1 MAQEANIVIRLS
13 DGKAAGQ
20 TLKEL
25 RQDANRLTKEV
36 NNLKPGTEAFV
47 KKSADLQKVSG
58 RMKDVRGQINGVT
71 GANNMAVESFLQY
84 VPFGPQLGMLARSF
98 NTVTGSTKT
107 FGLALKAIPILALIG
122 VIATLVNW
130 FMQSQEAMDALTSV
144 TRPVVAI
151 FQRLIGVGQQLMSG
165 VFGKLKEAINDPIGA
180 LKELGQVLL
189 DNVINRFKAFGVAG
203 RAIMKILDGEFKEG
217 FKELGNSVIQFNT
230 GITDAIDKM
239 ADAGETMVG
248 WAKEGIEVGTRLDEL
263 QKSIER
269 TEINLTTARAR
280 LNKAY
285 QEGKEAAQDLSLS
298 EAERLKG
305 AREAQDA
312 QNKLLD
318 MEQHFLDLKIEK
330 MKIEHGLNDTSR
342 ADELE
347 LAKLEAE
354 RTEFAANA
362 ARRRASAKA
371 LENTVVKQ
379 IAAEQKK
386 MDDEERKREE
396 KRLEEL
402 EQKRLEDL
410 EKETEFRRSIE
421 DLTLAIMDEGLEKE
435 LAKMDL
441 ETQRKIEKLTGTET
455 QIAEQKKLLLE
466 KQGKE
471 EEAIKQ
477 KYRDQDV
484 QKEEERQ
491 EAIQEVIQMGVEAF
505 NDSVDSTIALLAKDE
520 ESRKRNARLIKAIEK
535 GRIAINLIAEIQNIW
550 KWANAS
556 PLNALLP
563 GAAQVIAV
571 GKTIAAGLRAKGAI
585 QKINTAKL
593 GMGGILRGPRHS
605 GGGIPGYIRSSGRP
619 IEMEDHEII
628 LTRNVGLSP
637 MGRAMASQLN
647 EAFGGKKFALGGP
660 VNPFTSA
667 SSTGTRGSTTFSA
680 ADQTNAQRETEGL
693 RDEIRMLRR
702 DMNAWQREL
711 KVINNLQET
720 KEGLAVLN
728 QLEEGSSI

>member
-47 KKSADLQKVSG
+47 KKSADLQKVQG
-58 RMKDVRGQINGVT
+58 RLKDVRGQINGVT

-84 VPFGPQLGMLARSF
+84 VPFGPQLGMLARGF
-98 NTVTGSTKT
+98 NTVAGSTNT
-107 FGLALKAIPILALIG
+107 WGLALKAIPIFALIG

-130 FMQSQEAMDALTSV
+130 FLKTQEAMDALTSV
-144 TRPVVAI
+144 TRPLSAI
-151 FQRLIGVGQQLMSG
+151 FQRMIGVGQELMSG
-165 VFGKLKEAINDPIGA
+165 VFGKMREAINDPIGA

-217 FKELGNSVIQFNT
+217 FKELSNSVIQFST
-230 GITDAIDKM
+230 GVTDGIDKM
-239 ADAGETMVG
+239 AEAGQTMVK
-248 WAKEGIEVGTRLDEL
+248 WANEGIELGTRLDEL
-263 QKSIER
+263 QKEIER

-298 EAERLKG
+298 EEERLKG
-305 AREAQDA
+305 ARAAQDA
-312 QNKLLD
+312 QNKLLN

-330 MKIEHGLNDTSR
+330 MKMEHALNDTSR

-371 LENTVVKQ
+371 LENTVIKQ
-379 IAAEQKK
+379 L
-386 MDDEERKREE
+386 DTEER

-402 EQKRLEDL
+402 EQKRMEDR
-410 EKETEFRRSIE
+410 EKEIEFRRHIE

-441 ETQRKIEKLTGTET
+441 ETQRKIQKLTGTES
-455 QIAEQKKLLLE
+455 QIAEQKRLILE
-466 KQGKE
+466 AQLKE

-477 KYRDQDV
+477 EYRQKDV
-484 QKEEERQ
+484 EKEKERQ
-491 EAIQEVIQMGVEAF
+491 AALDEIAQLRLETMNEV
-505 NDSVDSTIALLAKDE
+505 VDSSISLLAKDE

-535 GRIAINLIAEIQNIW
+535 GRIAINLISEISNIW

-571 GKTIAAGLRAKGAI
+571 GKTIAATLRAGKAV
-585 QKINTAKL
+585 QQINASKL
-593 GMGGILRGPRHS
+593 SKGGILRGARHS
-605 GGGIPGYIRSSGRP
+605 GGGIPGYIRSSGMP
-619 IEMEDHEII
+619 IEMEDHEIV
-628 LTRNVGLSP
+628 LNRNVGLSRE
-637 MGRAMASQLN
+637 GRAMASRLN
-647 EAFGGKKFALGGP
+647 EAYGGRKFELGGP
-660 VNPFTSA
+660 VNPF
-667 SSTGTRGSTTFSA
+667 SSPSNTGTRGSTTFSA
-680 ADQTNAQRETEGL
+680 ADQTNAERETQGL

-702 DMNAWQREL
+702 DMNTWQREL
-711 KVINNLQET
+711 KVVNNLQET
-720 KEGLAVLN
+720 KEGLGVLN
-728 QLEEGSSI
+728 QLEDSSSI